1 MNELQRLRK
10 QYDEYSDLTD
20 QEFVDKISNAKG
32 KEGKLKYPTLSKRLQ
47 GLLPKEGKK
56 EIVKDDSPL
65 VRPQRINKILEEGV

>member
-1 MNELQRLRK
+1 MNELQQQK
-10 QYDEYSDLTD
+10 QKSPRYQEMTDE
-20 QEFVDKISNAKG
+20 EFVDYVSKAKNT
-32 KEGKLKYPTLSKRLQ
+32 ESKLKYPTLSKRLQ